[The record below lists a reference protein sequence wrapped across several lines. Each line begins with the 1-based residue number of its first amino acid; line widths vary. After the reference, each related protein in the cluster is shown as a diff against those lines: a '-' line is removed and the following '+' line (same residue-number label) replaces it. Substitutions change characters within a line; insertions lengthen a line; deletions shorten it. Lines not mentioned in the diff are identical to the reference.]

1 MLDVLL
7 LGMKLTRVNAI
18 VCHGSHVFLKHVILI
33 PLNNVSEN
41 QYSLRDFKKRIKCC
55 HTYFSVVLYLPI
67 RLLLS
72 VYQYLKMYCSHID
85 TLIHVNVSTIVF
97 WS

>member
-7 LGMKLTRVNAI
+7 LGMKTHLRECNSLSWI
-18 VCHGSHVFLKHVILI
+18 HVFLKHVILI

-41 QYSLRDFKKRIKCC
+41 QYSLRDLKKCC
-55 HTYFSVVLYLPI
+55 HTYFSVYLPI

-85 TLIHVNVSTIVF
+85 TFIHVNVSTIIFEVNI
-97 WS
+97 